1 MTKNNL
7 RWAIVGLGK
16 HAKVLADAMKSARQE
31 LVAVVGREQH
41 AKPFLTGPVKRFDS
55 LSDALEGAEFDAVCI
70 ASPNFRHAGEA
81 TESLRAE
88 KHVLLEKPMA
98 LSMEEARS
106 IEAAAKKS
114 GTICMID
121 FHLRQ
126 HPTVRRAKEILE
138 SGALGEVISIDM
150 RWSVGSPGG
159 VLPELPEAMQW
170 RDDPKLAG
178 GGAIMARGVHLFDL
192 LRFLSG
198 SEVVEVC
205 AQSDATEHTVDRTIV
220 GLFRLKNGTIATVQ
234 TSKKLVGA
242 RNGVEVAGTKGS
254 IWLDIFGSGNGTL
267 CITDADGAKEELF
280 PPHDLYASVFEA
292 FTLSLE
298 GGANFGATLGDG
310 LASVAITDAFQKS
323 VQTRGASR
331 PSDFFDTTQ

>member
-1 MTKNNL
+1 MAKNDL
-7 RWAIVGLGK
+7 RWTIVGLGK
-16 HAKVLADAMKSARQE
+16 HAVILAKALQSAEQE
-31 LVAVVGREQH
+31 LAAVVGHEEH
-41 AKPFLTGPVKRFDS
+41 ARPFLSDTVQRFDS
-55 LSDALEGAEFDAVCI
+55 LSDALERAAFDAVCI
-70 ASPNFRHAGEA
+70 TSPNFRHAQEA
-81 TESLRAE
+81 IESLNAG

-98 LSMEEARS
+98 LSLAEATS
-106 IEAAAKKS
+106 IGAAAKKS
-114 GTICMID
+114 GTVCMID

-126 HPTVRRAKEILE
+126 HSAVERTKEIIGGG
-138 SGALGEVISIDM
+138 SLGEIVSIDL
-150 RWSVGSPGG
+150 RWSVGTRLGI
-159 VLPELPEAMQW
+159 LPQLPKTMQW

-205 AQSDATEHTVDRTIV
+205 AQSDATKRTVDRTIV
-220 GLFRLKNGTIATVQ
+220 GLFRLKNGAAATVQ

-331 PSDFFDTTQ
+331 PSDFFYTTQ

>member
-1 MTKNNL
+1 MAKNRP

-16 HAKVLADAMKSARQE
+16 HGKVLAEAMKSAGQE
-31 LVAVVGREQH
+31 LVAVVGGEEH
-41 AKPFLTGPVKRFDS
+41 AKPFLSGPVKRFDA
-55 LSDALEGAEFDAVCI
+55 LPAALEGAAFDAICI
-70 ASPNFRHAGEA
+70 TSPNFRHEQEA
-81 TESLRAE
+81 IESLEAG
-88 KHVLLEKPMA
+88 KHVLLEKPIA
-98 LSMEEARS
+98 LSMEEAKS

-114 GTICMID
+114 GKVCMID

-126 HPTVRRAKEILE
+126 HPAVERAKEIIGGG
-138 SGALGEVISIDM
+138 SLGEIVSIDM
-150 RWSVGSPGG
+150 RWSVGTRLG
-159 VLPELPEAMQW
+159 VLPHLPKTMQW

-267 CITDADGAKEELF
+267 CITDADGAKEESF
-280 PPHDLYASVFEA
+280 PASNLYASVFKA
-292 FTLSLE
+292 FTLALE
-298 GGANFGATLGDG
+298 NKPNVGATLYDG
-310 LASVAITDAFQKS
+310 LASVAITEAFQKS